1 MTQPHP
7 PNTSQPTTL
16 ENRVEEIIRQ
26 LKEKADR
33 VTDSDKVHIE
43 IDCGGGKV
51 ILRILNIYD

>member
-26 LKEKADR
+26 LKERADR
-33 VTDSDKVHIE
+33 ITDTNKVHIE
-43 IDCGGGKV
+43 IDCAGETVKMK
-51 ILRILNIYD
+51 ILGIYD